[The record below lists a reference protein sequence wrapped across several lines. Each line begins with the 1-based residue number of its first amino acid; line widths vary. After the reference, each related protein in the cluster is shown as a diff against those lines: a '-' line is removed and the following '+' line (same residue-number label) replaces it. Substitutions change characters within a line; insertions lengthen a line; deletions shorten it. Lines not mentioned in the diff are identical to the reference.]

1 MMVVFL
7 TEGMGIQRS
16 TEKNNS
22 RLSFDTYTCSMYCLL
37 DKNQDLMIRYID
49 FDLFLIHFNEIFY
62 HIYYLERNYHKNRGT
77 CLIIAGSTA

>member
-16 TEKNNS
+16 AEKNNS
-22 RLSFDTYTCSMYCLL
+22 RLSIVTYTYSMYCLL
-37 DKNQDLMIRYID
+37 DINQDLMIRSID

-62 HIYYLERNYHKNRGT
+62 HIYYIWRG
-77 CLIIAGSTA
+77 IIIKIMVHV

>member
-1 MMVVFL
+1 MVVFL

-22 RLSFDTYTCSMYCLL
+22 RLSIVTYTCSMYCLL
-37 DKNQDLMIRYID
+37 DKIQGLMIRSIY

-62 HIYYLERNYHKNRGT
+62 HIYYIWRGIII
-77 CLIIAGSTA
+77 CLIIGGSTA